1 MFQVKDGTSIIL
13 ASESS
18 RRVDILRTL
27 GISFSIIPP
36 NIEEERKKKE
46 SPRDFVSRMAYEK
59 AHKVG
64 ALFPES
70 WVIGADT
77 VVVLRNRILGKPK
90 GNMDAFNM
98 LKALRGKWHKVL
110 TGYCVL
116 NISKNVVFRDVAETK
131 VFVRDLT
138 DEEIMRYVETSEPL
152 DKAGSYAVQG
162 TGSYMVKEIKG
173 SYANVVGLPICEVAE
188 AFLSLGVFVNG
199 KLVAQPASDESSR

>member
-1 MFQVKDGTSIIL
+1 VFQVKDGTSIIL

-36 NIEEERKKKE
+36 NIEEERRKDE
-46 SPRDFVSRMAYEK
+46 SPRDFVSRMAHEK

-64 ALFPES
+64 MLFPEN

-77 VVVLRNRILGKPK
+77 VVVLRNRVLGKPK
-90 GNMDAFNM
+90 GNVDAFNM
-98 LKALRGKWHKVL
+98 LKALRGKWHKVF

-116 NISKNVVFRDVAETK
+116 NIAKNAVLRDVAETK
-131 VFVRDLT
+131 VFIRDLA
-138 DEEIMRYVETSEPL
+138 DEEIMRYVKTLEPL

-162 TGSYMVKEIKG
+162 KGGHMVKEIKG
-173 SYANVVGLPICEVAE
+173 SYTNVVGLPICEVAE
-188 AFLSLGVFVNG
+188 ALLSLGVV
-199 KLVAQPASDESSR
+199 S